1 MTKHKLLLLGGGIWA
16 LLMLAALWPQLF
28 TAHDPIRSNPLMA
41 LKPLGTAGHWLGTDY
56 LGRDVWARLVHGARP
71 AMWMGLGATA
81 IALTGGVILGLI
93 AGLGGKRVDGVLNG
107 AFDVLFA
114 FPDLLLALL
123 MITMLGAGSFNAL
136 LAIGISGIPTFARL
150 MRGEIRRI
158 RNSEFVQSSTA
169 LGVSRR
175 ASILQHILPNAAGP
189 VVVLASL
196 FVGRAITY
204 GASLSFLGLGPARPT
219 PEWGLM
225 LADAQL
231 YLSMMPWLAIFP
243 GIAITLAAAASVI
256 LARALRRT
264 AE

>member
-1 MTKHKLLLLGGGIWA
+1 MSRNK
-16 LLMLAALWPQLF
+16 LLMLGGAIWGLLLVAAFWPQLF
-28 TAHDPIRSNPLMA
+28 TVHDPIQSNPMRA
-41 LKPLGTAGHWLGTDY
+41 LKPLGTEGHWLGTDY

-71 AMWMGLGATA
+71 AMWMGMGATA
-81 IALTGGVILGLI
+81 IALTGGVLLGLI
-93 AGLGGKRVDGVLNG
+93 SGLGRKRVDTFLNG

-123 MITMLGAGSFNAL
+123 MITMLGVGSFNAL

-158 RNSEFVQSSTA
+158 RNSEFVMSSTA

-175 ASILQHILPNAAGP
+175 ANIMRHILPNAIGP

-231 YLSMMPWLAIFP
+231 YLGAMPWLAIFP
-243 GIAITLAAAASVI
+243 GVAITLAAAASVI
-256 LARALRRT
+256 LARALRR
-264 AE
+264 EGE